1 MSGAFLQ
8 IEVKDQGLTDLVNRI
23 TGHMSNMTPV
33 FKVIGEIV
41 LESVQRNF
49 EGHRS
54 PEGKKWEKLS
64 PDYAAWKAKKGKNA
78 ADILIFNRI
87 LMGSIH
93 PKAESDRAQV
103 GTNIVYAAVHQFGI
117 GRRSNLK
124 TKREMGA
131 IPARPFLGVR
141 DDDWPWIRAAVETFL
156 THNMD

>member
-23 TGHMSNMTPV
+23 TGHMSDMTPV
-33 FKVIGEIV
+33 FSEIGEV
-41 LESVQRNF
+41 VAESVQRNF
-49 EGHRS
+49 EEHRS
-54 PEGKKWEKLS
+54 PEGKKWEELS
-64 PDYAAWKAKKGKNA
+64 PGYAVWKAKKGRNA
-78 ADILIFNRI
+78 ADILILNRI

-93 PKAESDRAQV
+93 PKAERDRVQV
-103 GTNIVYAAVHQFGI
+103 GTNVVYAAVHQFGI

-141 DDDWPWIRAAVETFL
+141 DDDWPEIRAAVEEFL
-156 THNMD
+156 IVNV